1 MAKKSR
7 TPKESSK
14 VQTASTRA
22 IQDQIQQNYP
32 QSKAACKLFI
42 FEQVSGGLNSLL
54 LSNE

>member
-1 MAKKSR
+1 VAKKSR